1 MKKQLIFFLCVL
13 GLLQACSATTYQR
26 SIEVGDN
33 GYSDTQLAKNMFKV
47 YFAGNFVTDKEQVI
61 DYVLLRSADL
71 ATKHG
76 FKYFVV
82 VNNKNAATANES
94 AIQIGVI
101 DDSQDI
107 SGMSPRLSTTIICYK
122 EKPNKEFVYDAK
134 FISTSIR
141 KKYGIEKGSDA
152 VSPDAK
158 KSAVEP
164 EK

>member
-107 SGMSPRLSTTIICYK
+107 SGKIGRAH
-122 EKPNKEFVYDAK
+122 V
-134 FISTSIR
+134 
-141 KKYGIEKGSDA
+141 
-152 VSPDAK
+152 
-158 KSAVEP
+158 
-164 EK
+164 